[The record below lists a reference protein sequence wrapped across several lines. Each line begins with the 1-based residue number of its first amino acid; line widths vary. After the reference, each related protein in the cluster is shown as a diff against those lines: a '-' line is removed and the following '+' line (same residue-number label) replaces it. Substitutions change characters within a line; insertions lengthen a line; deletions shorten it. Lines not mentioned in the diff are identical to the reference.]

1 MTNPDYNK
9 IYWQY
14 CRDVLNNK
22 IITGK
27 YIKLACQR
35 MMNWCSRDD
44 IYFDEADVDKK
55 IKFVSKF
62 KLEDGQPFILLPFQ
76 QWIFANIYGWKFV
89 NDPEIRVITK
99 ALIFTA
105 RKSGKST
112 FAAAIALIAVLCDN
126 EPHPEVAF
134 IANSAKQAGLLFKYC
149 RNLCETIDPKGKIF
163 HTTRTDVKIDAVHGQ
178 INVLS
183 ADVSK
188 HDGRRD
194 SLFIQDEGHAARDSE
209 IWDILK
215 TGQVQRRRPLA
226 ISISTAGFNVGDAYP
241 LYAQWKNCCNILNN
255 TVKDDSWFAA
265 LYQLDEDDDWKDES
279 VWIKANPSLGTTVTL
294 RSLREQVDTAI
305 NIPGE
310 EVSIRTKNM
319 NQWVQ
324 SQNVWLP
331 YDMLMDISEEVN
343 LDDYAG
349 EECFGGIDLSISD
362 DLSAMSVCF
371 PPNEDRKVN
380 PDKFVFKT
388 FLYIPQEGM
397 SRSKNKTTFDEWL
410 RRGWAIKTAGNVVDT
425 DRVLMDL
432 LNISKS
438 VEFID
443 IGYDRYNANQFAQI
457 AEDQGLPMA
466 VYSQGLGNFNEP
478 TKFFEALVFSK
489 KCIIDTNPAVM
500 WCFSNVEIKED
511 HNENKKP
518 VKSNGDKTKKI
529 DPVISILESLGCY
542 IYSSRFDPK
551 LWVIQK

>member
-14 CRDVLNNK
+14 CRDVLENK
-22 IITGK
+22 VITGK

-35 MMNWCSRDD
+35 MMDWCQRDD
-44 IYFDEADVDKK
+44 IYFDTADVDKK

-76 QWIFANIYGWKFV
+76 QWIFANIYGWKFT

-194 SLFIQDEGHAARDSE
+194 SLFIQDEAHAARDSE

-215 TGQVQRRRPLA
+215 TGQVQRRKPLA
-226 ISISTAGFNVGDAYP
+226 ISISTAGFNVGEAYP
-241 LYAQWKNCCNILNN
+241 LYAQWKNCCNILNGS
-255 TVKDDSWFAA
+255 VSDDSWFAA
-265 LYQLDEDDDWKDES
+265 LFQLDEGDDWKDES
-279 VWIKANPSLGTTVTL
+279 VWIKANPSLGTTVTY
-294 RSLREQVDTAI
+294 RSLREQVETAI

-310 EVSIRTKNM
+310 EVSIRTKNLNEWM
-319 NQWVQ
+319 Q
-324 SQNVWLP
+324 SSSVWLL
-331 YDMLMDISEEVN
+331 YDMLMDISESVN

-362 DLSAMSVCF
+362 DLSAFAICI
-371 PPNEDRKVN
+371 PPNEDREIN
-380 PDKFVFKT
+380 PDKFIFKA

-397 SRSKNKTTFDEWL
+397 SRSKNKHIFEEWI
-410 RRGWAIKTAGNVVDT
+410 RNKWAIKTAGNIIDT
-425 DRVLMDL
+425 DKILEDI
-432 LNISKS
+432 LNVNKS
-438 VEFID
+438 IEFID
-443 IGYDRYNANQFAQI
+443 IGYDRYNANSLALNAQ
-457 AEDQGLPMA
+457 DQGLPMA

-478 TKFFEALVFSK
+478 TKFFEALVLSK
-489 KCIIDTNPAVM
+489 KCIIDKNPAVM
-500 WCFSNVEIKED
+500 WCFSNVELKED
-511 HNENKKP
+511 HNGNKKP
-518 VKSNGDKTKKI
+518 VKANADSNNKI
-529 DPVISILESLGCY
+529 DPVIAMVEALGTY
-542 IYSSRFDPK
+542 IHSSRFNPR
-551 LWVIQK
+551 LWVIEK

>member
-1 MTNPDYNK
+1 MTTPDYNK

-14 CRDVLNNK
+14 CRDVLENK
-22 IITGK
+22 VITGK

-35 MMNWCSRDD
+35 MMNWCQRDD
-44 IYFDEADVDKK
+44 IYFDTADVDKK

-76 QWIFANIYGWKFV
+76 QWIFANIYGWKFA

-215 TGQVQRRRPLA
+215 TGQVQRRKPLA
-226 ISISTAGFNVGDAYP
+226 ISISTAGFNVGEAYP
-241 LYAQWKNCCNILNN
+241 LYAQWKNCCNILNGSV
-255 TVKDDSWFAA
+255 TDDSWFAA
-265 LYQLDEDDDWKDES
+265 LFQLDEGDDWKDES

-294 RSLREQVDTAI
+294 RSLREQVETAI

-310 EVSIRTKNM
+310 EVSIRTKNLNEWM
-319 NQWVQ
+319 Q
-324 SQNVWLP
+324 SSNVWLQ
-331 YDMLMDISEEVN
+331 YDMLMDISESVN
-343 LDDYAG
+343 LDDYVG

-362 DLSAMSVCF
+362 DLSAFAICI
-371 PPNEDRKVN
+371 PPNEDREIN
-380 PDKFVFKT
+380 PDKFIFKA

-397 SRSKNKTTFDEWL
+397 SRSKNKHIFEEWI
-410 RRGWAIKTAGNVVDT
+410 RNKWAIKTAGNIIDT
-425 DRVLMDL
+425 DRILEDI
-432 LNISKS
+432 LNVNKS
-438 VEFID
+438 IEFID
-443 IGYDRYNANQFAQI
+443 IGYDRFNANSFALNAQ
-457 AEDQGLPMA
+457 DQGLPMA
-466 VYSQGLGNFNEP
+466 VYSQTLGSFNEP
-478 TKFFEALVFSK
+478 TKFFEALVLSK
-489 KCIIDTNPAVM
+489 KCIIDKNPAVM
-500 WCFSNVEIKED
+500 WCFSNVELKED
-511 HNENKKP
+511 FNGNKKP
-518 VKSNGDKTKKI
+518 VKANADPNNKI
-529 DPVISILESLGCY
+529 DPVIAMVEALGTY
-542 IYSSRFDPK
+542 IHSNRFDAR
-551 LWVIQK
+551 LWVIEK